1 MTPKDTSRLC
11 LKGVQQRRRVNVI
24 VIRIPMQIPLKYI
37 IRSST
42 SRRLTTVITML
53 GVALVVFV
61 FSAVLMMA
69 NGVQKTL
76 RSTGSDDNMIVV
88 RKAAMSEIMS
98 IIDREAAGIIV
109 NLPQVARFADGRPMS
124 SKEVVV
130 IINLNKLG
138 AEGISNVTV
147 RGVEEPAFQLR
158 PQVRIV
164 RGRMFNWGAREVIAG
179 AGITNRFAG
188 AQIGEKV
195 KFGGDVW
202 TVVGIFDSE
211 GSGFD
216 SELWG
221 DLNQIADAFKR
232 TSLSTVTVRLKD
244 PNEFS
249 TVVAAFEADNRLQY
263 FAPKREKQFFE
274 EQSEMMATFI
284 RILGIFITVIFSAG
298 AMIGAMITMYG
309 AVANRTVEIGTL
321 RALGFFRRS
330 ILLAFL
336 VESLFLSLVGG
347 LVGLGIASLLQFFT
361 ISTLNFGSFSELA
374 FSFAL
379 SPSIIAT
386 SLGFSLLMGLIG
398 GFLPAVGAAR
408 LNIIQALRAV

>member
-1 MTPKDTSRLC
+1 MT
-11 LKGVQQRRRVNVI
+11 VI
-24 VIRIPMQIPLKYI
+24 MQIPLKYI
-37 IRSST
+37 ARSST
-42 SRRLTTVITML
+42 ARRLTTGITML

-61 FSAVLMMA
+61 FAAVLMMA
-69 NGVQKTL
+69 NGVQRTL
-76 RSTGSDDNMIVV
+76 RSTGSDDNVIVA

-98 IIDREAAGIIV
+98 ILDREAAAIMI
-109 NLPQVARFADGRPMS
+109 NLPYVARFADGRPMS
-124 SKEVVV
+124 SREVVV
-130 IINLNKLG
+130 IINLDKLG
-138 AEGISNVTV
+138 GEGISNVTV
-147 RGVEEPAFQLR
+147 RGVEEPAFDLR

-164 RGRMFNWGAREVIAG
+164 QGRMFRWGAREVIAG

-188 AQIGEKV
+188 AQIGEQV
-195 KFGGDVW
+195 KFGGDTW
-202 TVVGIFDSE
+202 SVVGIFAAE
-211 GSGFD
+211 GSGFE

-221 DLNQIADAFKR
+221 DLNQIADAFQR
-232 TSLSTVTVRLKD
+232 TSLSTVTFRLRD
-244 PNEFS
+244 PAEFAD
-249 TVVAAFEADNRLQY
+249 VVGAFESDNRLQY
-263 FAPKREKQFFE
+263 FAPKGERQFFE

-284 RILGIFITVIFSAG
+284 RILGLFITVIFSAG

-321 RALGFFRRS
+321 RALGFYRRS

-336 VESLFLSLVGG
+336 LESLFLSLGG
-347 LVGLGIASLLQFFT
+347 GVIGLGIASLLQFFT

-379 SPSIIAT
+379 SPSIIAS

>member
-1 MTPKDTSRLC
+1 M
-11 LKGVQQRRRVNVI
+11 
-24 VIRIPMQIPLKYI
+24 MQIPLKYI
-37 IRSST
+37 LRSSV
-42 SRRLTTVITML
+42 SRRLTTVITIL

-76 RSTGSDDNMIVV
+76 RSTGSDDNLIVV
-88 RKAAMSEIMS
+88 RKAALSEIMS
-98 IIDREAAGIIV
+98 IIDREAAGIMV
-109 NLPQVARFADGRPMS
+109 NLPQVMRFPDGTPMT

-138 AEGISNVTV
+138 SAGIGNVTV
-147 RGVEEPAFQLR
+147 RGVEEAAFQLR

-164 RGRMFNWGAREVIAG
+164 EGRTFRWGSREVIAG
-179 AGITNRFAG
+179 AGITHRFAG

-195 KFGGDVW
+195 KFGGDFW

-221 DLNQIADAFKR
+221 DLDQIADAFKR
-232 TSLSTVTVRLKD
+232 SSLSTVTLRLKNPD
-244 PNEFS
+244 DFS
-249 TVVAAFEADNRLQY
+249 DVASAFESDNRLQY
-263 FAPKREKQFFE
+263 FVPKREKRFFE
-274 EQSEMMATFI
+274 EQSEMMAKFI
-284 RILGIFITVIFSAG
+284 RILGIFITIIFSTG
-298 AMIGAMITMYG
+298 ATIGAMITMYG

-336 VESLFLSLVGG
+336 MESLVLSFGGG
-347 LVGLGIASLLQFFT
+347 LLGLGIASLLQFVT

-379 SPSIIAT
+379 SPGIVAT

-398 GFLPAVGAAR
+398 GFLPAIGAAR
-408 LNIIQALRAV
+408 LNIVQALRAV

>member
-1 MTPKDTSRLC
+1 
-11 LKGVQQRRRVNVI
+11 
-24 VIRIPMQIPLKYI
+24 MQIPLKYI
-37 IRSST
+37 LRSSV
-42 SRRLTTVITML
+42 SRRLTTVITIL

-76 RSTGSDDNMIVV
+76 RSTGSDDNLIVV
-88 RKAAMSEIMS
+88 RKAALSEIMS
-98 IIDREAAGIIV
+98 IIDREAAGIVV
-109 NLPQVARFADGRPMS
+109 NLPQVARFPDGRPMT

-138 AEGISNVTV
+138 SPGISNVTV
-147 RGVEEPAFQLR
+147 RGVEEAAFQLR

-164 RGRMFNWGAREVIAG
+164 EGRTFRWGAREVIAG
-179 AGITNRFAG
+179 AGITHRFAG

-195 KFGGDVW
+195 KFGGDFW

-221 DLNQIADAFKR
+221 DLDQIADTFKR
-232 TSLSTVTVRLKD
+232 SSLSTVTLRLKNPD
-244 PNEFS
+244 DLSDVAS
-249 TVVAAFEADNRLQY
+249 TFETDNRLQY
-263 FAPKREKQFFE
+263 FVPKREKRFFE
-274 EQSEMMATFI
+274 EQSEMMAKFI
-284 RILGIFITVIFSAG
+284 RILGIFITVIFSIG
-298 AMIGAMITMYG
+298 ATIGAMITMYG

-336 VESLFLSLVGG
+336 IESLVLSLGGG
-347 LVGLGIASLLQFFT
+347 LLGLGIASLLQFFT

-374 FSFAL
+374 FSFAI
-379 SPSIIAT
+379 SPEIVAI
-386 SLGFSLLMGLIG
+386 SLGFSLLMGLAG
-398 GFLPAVGAAR
+398 GFLPAIGAAR
-408 LNIIQALRAV
+408 LNIVQALRAV

>member
-1 MTPKDTSRLC
+1 
-11 LKGVQQRRRVNVI
+11 
-24 VIRIPMQIPLKYI
+24 MQIPLKYI
-37 IRSST
+37 VRSSI

-53 GVALVVFV
+53 GIALVVFV

-76 RSTGSDDNMIVV
+76 RSTGSDDNMIVL

-98 IIDREAAGIIV
+98 ILDREAAGIVI
-109 NLPQVARFADGRPMS
+109 NLPQVARDAEGKPMS
-124 SKEVVV
+124 SKEVVA
-130 IINLNKLG
+130 IINLSKLG
-138 AEGISNVTV
+138 ADGISNVTV
-147 RGVEEPAFQLR
+147 RGVEEAAFQLR
-158 PQVRIV
+158 PQVRV
-164 RGRMFNWGAREVIAG
+164 VQGRMFKWGAREVIAG
-179 AGITNRFAG
+179 AGITNRFVG

-232 TSLSTVTVRLKD
+232 SSLSTVTLRLKD
-244 PNEFS
+244 PGDFAS
-249 TVVAAFEADNRLQY
+249 VLAAFEADNRLQY
-263 FAPKREKQFFE
+263 FAAKREKKFFE

-284 RILGIFITVIFSAG
+284 RILGIFITVIFSTG

-330 ILLAFL
+330 IMLAFL
-336 VESLFLSLVGG
+336 IESLFLSFVGG
-347 LVGLGIASLLQFFT
+347 LVGLGIASLLQFVT

-379 SPSIIAT
+379 SPSIAAM

-408 LNIIQALRAV
+408 LNIIQALRTV

>member
-1 MTPKDTSRLC
+1 
-11 LKGVQQRRRVNVI
+11 
-24 VIRIPMQIPLKYI
+24 MQIPLKYI
-37 IRSST
+37 VRSSI

-98 IIDREAAGIIV
+98 ILDREAAGIIV
-109 NLPQVARFADGRPMS
+109 NLPQVARDADGRPMS

-138 AEGISNVTV
+138 AAGISNVTV
-147 RGVEEPAFQLR
+147 RGVEEAALQLR

-164 RGRMFNWGAREVIAG
+164 QGRMFRWGAREVIAG

-188 AQIGEKV
+188 AQIGEQV
-195 KFGGDVW
+195 KFGGDLW
-202 TVVGIFDSE
+202 TVVGIFDAE

-232 TSLSTVTVRLKD
+232 QSLSTVTLRLKNPD
-244 PNEFS
+244 EFS
-249 TVVAAFEADNRLQY
+249 EVIAAFEADNRLQY
-263 FAPKREKQFFE
+263 FAPKREKKFFE

-284 RILGIFITVIFSAG
+284 RILGIFITVIFSTG

-321 RALGFFRRS
+321 RALGFYRRS

-336 VESLFLSLVGG
+336 LESLFLSLGGG

-361 ISTLNFGSFSELA
+361 ISTLNLGSFSELA

-379 SPSIIAT
+379 SPSIVAI

>member
-1 MTPKDTSRLC
+1 
-11 LKGVQQRRRVNVI
+11 
-24 VIRIPMQIPLKYI
+24 MQIPLKYI
-37 IRSST
+37 LRSSL

-53 GVALVVFV
+53 GIALVVFV
-61 FSAVLMMA
+61 FTAVLMMA

-76 RSTGSDDNMIVV
+76 RSTGSDDNVTVV

-98 IIDREAAGIIV
+98 ILDREAAGIVV
-109 NLPQVARFADGRPMS
+109 NLPQVARAADGSPIS

-147 RGVEEPAFQLR
+147 RGVEEAAFQLR
-158 PQVRIV
+158 PQVKV
-164 RGRMFNWGAREVIAG
+164 VQGRMFRWGAREVIAG
-179 AGITNRFAG
+179 AGITNRFVG

-202 TVVGIFDSE
+202 TVVGIFDSD

-221 DLNQIADAFKR
+221 DLNQIADAFR
-232 TSLSTVTVRLKD
+232 RSSFSTVTLRLKD
-244 PNEFS
+244 PDAFDEVL
-249 TVVAAFEADNRLQY
+249 TAFEGDNRLQY
-263 FAPKREKQFFE
+263 FAAKREKKFFE
-274 EQSEMMATFI
+274 EQSEMMAKFI
-284 RILGIFITVIFSAG
+284 RILGLFITVIFSTG
-298 AMIGAMITMYG
+298 ATIGAMITMYG
-309 AVANRTVEIGTL
+309 SVANRTVEIGTM
-321 RALGFFRRS
+321 RALGFYRRS

-336 VESLFLSLVGG
+336 LESLVLSASGG
-347 LVGLGIASLLQFFT
+347 LFGLGLASVLQFFT

-374 FSFAL
+374 FAFAL
-379 SPSIIAT
+379 SPSIVAT

-398 GFLPAVGAAR
+398 GFLPAVRAAR
-408 LNIIQALRAV
+408 LDIIQALRAV

>member
-1 MTPKDTSRLC
+1 
-11 LKGVQQRRRVNVI
+11 
-24 VIRIPMQIPLKYI
+24 MQIPLKYI
-37 IRSST
+37 VRSSVA
-42 SRRLTTVITML
+42 RRLTTAITML

-98 IIDREAAGIIV
+98 ILDREAAGIIV
-109 NLPQVARFADGRPMS
+109 NLPQVARYADGRPMS

-138 AEGISNVTV
+138 ADGISNVTV
-147 RGVEEPAFQLR
+147 RGVEEAAFQLR

-164 RGRMFNWGAREVIAG
+164 QGRMFRWGAREVIAG

-188 AQIGEKV
+188 AQIGERV
-195 KFGGDVW
+195 KFGGDLW
-202 TVVGIFDSE
+202 TVVGIFDAE

-232 TSLSTVTVRLKD
+232 SSLSTVTVRLKNPD
-244 PNEFS
+244 EFGE
-249 TVVAAFEADNRLQY
+249 VVSAFEADNRLQY
-263 FAPKREKQFFE
+263 FAPKREKKFFE

-321 RALGFFRRS
+321 RALGFYRRS

-336 VESLFLSLVGG
+336 LESLFLSLGGG

-361 ISTLNFGSFSELA
+361 ISTLNLGSFSELA

-379 SPSIIAT
+379 SPSIVAI
-386 SLGFSLLMGLIG
+386 SLGFSLLMGFIG

>member
-1 MTPKDTSRLC
+1 M
-11 LKGVQQRRRVNVI
+11 
-24 VIRIPMQIPLKYI
+24 MQIPLKYI
-37 IRSST
+37 LRSSV
-42 SRRLTTVITML
+42 SRRLTTVITIL

-76 RSTGSDDNMIVV
+76 RSTGSDDNLIVV
-88 RKAAMSEIMS
+88 RKAALSEIMS
-98 IIDREAAGIIV
+98 IIDREAAGIMV
-109 NLPQVARFADGRPMS
+109 NLPPVMRFPDGTPMS

-138 AEGISNVTV
+138 SAGISNVTV
-147 RGVEEPAFQLR
+147 RGVEEAAFQLR

-164 RGRMFNWGAREVIAG
+164 EGRTFRWGSREVIAG
-179 AGITNRFAG
+179 AGITHRFAG

-195 KFGGDVW
+195 KFGGDFW

-221 DLNQIADAFKR
+221 DLDQIADAFKR
-232 TSLSTVTVRLKD
+232 SSLSTVTLRLKNPD
-244 PNEFS
+244 DFS
-249 TVVAAFEADNRLQY
+249 EVASAFESDNRLQY
-263 FAPKREKQFFE
+263 FVPKREKRFFE
-274 EQSEMMATFI
+274 EQSEMMAKFI
-284 RILGIFITVIFSAG
+284 RILGIFITVIFSTG
-298 AMIGAMITMYG
+298 ATIGAMITMYG

-336 VESLFLSLVGG
+336 IESLVLSLGGG
-347 LVGLGIASLLQFFT
+347 LLGLGIASLLQFFT

-374 FSFAL
+374 FSFAI
-379 SPSIIAT
+379 SPGIVAI

-398 GFLPAVGAAR
+398 GFLPAIGAAR
-408 LNIIQALRAV
+408 LNIVQALRAV

>member
-1 MTPKDTSRLC
+1 
-11 LKGVQQRRRVNVI
+11 
-24 VIRIPMQIPLKYI
+24 MQIPLKYI
-37 IRSST
+37 VRSST

-61 FSAVLMMA
+61 FTAVLMMA

-76 RSTGSDDNMIVV
+76 RSTGSDDNVIVV

-98 IIDREAAGIIV
+98 ILDREAAGIIV
-109 NLPQVARFADGRPMS
+109 NLPYVARFSDGRPVS

-147 RGVEEPAFQLR
+147 RGVGEPAFQLR

-164 RGRMFNWGAREVIAG
+164 EGRMFQWGAREVIAG
-179 AGITNRFAG
+179 AGITGRFAG

-202 TVVGIFDSE
+202 TVVGIFDAD

-232 TSLSTVTVRLKD
+232 SSLSTVTVRLKN
-244 PNEFS
+244 PNEF
-249 TVVAAFEADNRLQY
+249 TDVVSSFEADNRLQY
-263 FAPKREKQFFE
+263 FAPKREKKFFE
-274 EQSEMMATFI
+274 EQSEMMAAFI

-309 AVANRTVEIGTL
+309 AVATRTVEIGTL
-321 RALGFFRRS
+321 RALGFYRRS

-336 VESLFLSLVGG
+336 LESLFLSLGG
-347 LVGLGIASLLQFFT
+347 GVIGLGIASLLQFFT

-386 SLGFSLLMGLIG
+386 ALGFSLLMGLVG

>member
-1 MTPKDTSRLC
+1 
-11 LKGVQQRRRVNVI
+11 
-24 VIRIPMQIPLKYI
+24 MQIPLKYI
-37 IRSST
+37 VRSST

-53 GVALVVFV
+53 GIALVVFV

-98 IIDREAAGIIV
+98 ILDREAAGIVI
-109 NLPQVARFADGRPMS
+109 NLPQVARDAEGKPMS
-124 SKEVVV
+124 SKEVVA

-147 RGVEEPAFQLR
+147 RGVEEAAFQLR

-164 RGRMFNWGAREVIAG
+164 QGRMFKWGAREVIAG
-179 AGITNRFAG
+179 AGITNRFQG

-232 TSLSTVTVRLKD
+232 SSLSTVTLRLKD
-244 PNEFS
+244 PEDFAA
-249 TVVAAFEADNRLQY
+249 VLAAFETDNRLQY
-263 FAPKREKQFFE
+263 FAAKREKKFFE

-284 RILGIFITVIFSAG
+284 RILGIFITVIFSTG

-330 ILLAFL
+330 IMLAFL
-336 VESLFLSLVGG
+336 IESLFLSFVGG
-347 LVGLGIASLLQFFT
+347 LIGLGIASLLQFVT

-379 SPSIIAT
+379 SPSIVAL
-386 SLGFSLLMGLIG
+386 SLGFSLLMGLLG